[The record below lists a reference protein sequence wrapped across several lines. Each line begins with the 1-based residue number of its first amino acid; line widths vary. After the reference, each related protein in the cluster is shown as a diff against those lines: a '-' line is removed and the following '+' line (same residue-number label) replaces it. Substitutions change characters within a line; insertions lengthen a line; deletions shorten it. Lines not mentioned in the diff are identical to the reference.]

1 MGKENVSEGWI
12 QESIKDKAFEETYS
26 ISKEL
31 GCGATSKVF
40 KCIHNGTGQA
50 WAVKVINKN
59 VEKKVIRTEIGV
71 LLKIQHPNVIRMKDI
86 YETPTQIYIVLELVT
101 GGELFD
107 RIVSRGHYSEKDA
120 AKAVKEMLIAVKHLH
135 DNGVIHRDLKPENLL
150 YENLSP
156 DAKLKIADFGLSKI
170 IGSEVTTNTVCGTP
184 GYCAPEVIR
193 GKNYNASVDLWS
205 VGVIA
210 YILLCGY
217 EPFVDDD
224 ERKMY
229 KKILK
234 GQFEFD
240 LPYWENIT
248 ENAKDL
254 VEKLLK
260 VDVKQR
266 LTVEKALNHPW
277 VRGVAASGEHME
289 EAQTNIKLFNAR
301 RKMKALTDIG
311 LVLGQQFM
319 GAQRLQPPKGVTTSD
334 ISLHISQEALAS

>member
-1 MGKENVSEGWI
+1 MGKEKGFDSWI
-12 QESIKDKAFEETYS
+12 KESIKDKSFEDTYT

-50 WAVKVINKN
+50 WAVKIINKN

-86 YETPTQIYIVLELVT
+86 YETQSQIYIVLELVT

-107 RIVSRGHYSEKDA
+107 RVVSRGHYSEKDA
-120 AKAVKEMLIAVKHLH
+120 AKAVKEMLIAVKYLH

-156 DAKLKIADFGLSKI
+156 DARLKIADFGLSKI
-170 IGSEVTTNTVCGTP
+170 IGPQVTTNTVCGTP

-193 GKNYNASVDLWS
+193 GKNYNGSVDLWS
-205 VGVIA
+205 IGVIA

-224 ERKMY
+224 EKYMY

-234 GQFEFD
+234 ADYEFD
-240 LPYWENIT
+240 SPYWDNIT
-248 ENAKDL
+248 QNARDL
-254 VEKLLK
+254 VSRLLK
-260 VDVKQR
+260 VDVRER
-266 LTVEKALNHPW
+266 LTVENALMHPW

-319 GAQRLQPPKGVTTSD
+319 GHHKLLPKPTTTSD
-334 ISLHISQEALAS
+334 ISLHISQDTLTS